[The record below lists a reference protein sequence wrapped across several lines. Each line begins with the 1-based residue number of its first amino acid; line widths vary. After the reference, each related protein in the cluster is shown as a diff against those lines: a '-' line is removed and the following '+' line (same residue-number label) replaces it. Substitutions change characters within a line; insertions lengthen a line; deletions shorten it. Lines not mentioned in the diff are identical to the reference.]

1 MHSRLTI
8 LGQPGEQNMASML
21 QSGFP
26 SGFMVGG
33 QLSNGFG
40 FPELSGSAARS
51 ANPQSQPVPASFT
64 APGFPPGF
72 LIGSQLA
79 GGFGFP
85 DLSAS
90 QTSQA
95 ASPASFVGGAQPQL
109 FSSTPAAPLGF
120 PPIGGQLSGG
130 FGFPDLSGWMPST
143 QASGFASQPSLFGGS
158 FGAFPGF
165 LGAGQTPPLLM
176 NFGAPVGTSGFA
188 GSAQNAGVPS
198 FSASMFGPPVGS
210 VPSFG
215 SFGEAFQFPFMGA
228 SQQASVVTPFG
239 NMPALFSNI
248 QSPLSGISSPAPSP
262 FFGSLPSVDNMFGST
277 TQSLM
282 QMLSPMLSLVGIR

>member
-1 MHSRLTI
+1 
-8 LGQPGEQNMASML
+8 MASML

-40 FPELSGSAARS
+40 FPDLSGSAARS
-51 ANPQSQPVPASFT
+51 ANPQSPPVSTSFT

-85 DLSAS
+85 DLSSSQAS
-90 QTSQA
+90 Q
-95 ASPASFVGGAQPQL
+95 ASPVGGAQPQL
-109 FSSTPAAPLGF
+109 FSSAPVAPLGF

-130 FGFPDLSGWMPST
+130 LGFPDLSGLMPSS
-143 QASGFASQPSLFGGS
+143 QGSGFVSQPSLFGGPS
-158 FGAFPGF
+158 GAFPGF
-165 LGAGQTPPLLM
+165 QGAGQTPPLLM
-176 NFGAPVGTSGFA
+176 NFGAPVGTPNFA
-188 GSAQNAGVPS
+188 GLAQNAGIPS
-198 FSASMFGPPVGS
+198 ISASMFGPPVGS
-210 VPSFG
+210 MPSFG
-215 SFGEAFQFPFMGA
+215 SFGDAFQFPFLGGG
-228 SQQASVVTPFG
+228 QQASVVTPFG
-239 NMPALFSNI
+239 SMPALFSNI
-248 QSPLSGISSPAPSP
+248 QSPLSGISSLAPSP
-262 FFGSLPSVDNMFGST
+262 FFGSLPSMDNMFGNT